1 MRHSRRTV
9 LSAGL
14 GLAGATLLRA
24 RPSRAAE
31 VTFADDPF
39 TLGLASG
46 YPEPNAVVLWTRL
59 APRPLVPA
67 GGVPAVPVD
76 VQWELGADEA
86 LRRVVRRGTVQ
97 ATPDWAHSVHVEV
110 AGLEPARDYW
120 YRFTS
125 GGARSTVGRTRT
137 APARGTMPNRLNLAI
152 ACCQHFEQGHYAA
165 YRAIADDAPDVVVH
179 LGDYIYEG
187 KGTSRVRAHDAPE
200 CHTLED
206 YRQRYAIYKSDP
218 RLQAAH
224 AAGPWMLVSDD
235 HEVENNY
242 AAEHSE
248 LYTPPELFLRRR
260 AAAYRAYYEHQPLP
274 RMALPLDSRQQLYT
288 SRAFGDLAVLFMLDG
303 RQYRSPQACPPL
315 PLIACDELYG
325 PERTMLGAE
334 QEQWLRRSL
343 GTSTARWNLLGQQT
357 VLAHF
362 DQSGEGPPAY
372 WADSWN
378 GYPAARERLVATLLE
393 RPVANPVVFSG
404 DIHAFLVS
412 DLQAVATEY
421 DSPIVAT
428 ELVASSISSAQ
439 RRSQA
444 TFELWKSENPNVHL
458 ARGDQRGYL
467 RVAVEPERLHADL
480 VAVDDI
486 TRADSPTHV
495 LASFDVENGKPGVA
509 R

>member
-1 MRHSRRTV
+1 

-46 YPEPNAVVLWTRL
+46 YPEPSSVVLWTRL
-59 APRPLVPA
+59 APQPLVPG
-67 GGVPAVPVD
+67 GGVPPMPVAVD
-76 VQWELGADEA
+76 WEIGTDEA
-86 LRRVVRRGTVQ
+86 LRRVVRRGTVT

-110 AGLEPARDYW
+110 DGLRPARDYW

-125 GGARSTVGRTRT
+125 GGARSPIGRTRT
-137 APARGTMPNRLNLAI
+137 AAARGTLQNRLTLAV

-165 YRAIADDAPDVVVH
+165 YRGIAEDAPDVVVH
-179 LGDYIYEG
+179 VGDYIYEG
-187 KGTSRVRAHDAPE
+187 RGTSRVRTHEAPE

-218 RLQAAH
+218 HLQAAH

-235 HEVENNY
+235 HEVANDY
-242 AAEHSE
+242 AGDHSAQFA
-248 LYTPPELFLRRR
+248 PPELFLRRR
-260 AAAYRAYYEHQPLP
+260 AAAYKAYYEHLPLP
-274 RMALPLDSRQQLYT
+274 RAMVPVDSRQSLYT
-288 SRAFGDLAVLFMLDG
+288 SGAFGDLAAIFMLDG
-303 RQYRSPQACPPL
+303 RQYRSPQACLPL
-315 PLIACDELYG
+315 PLIACDERNA
-325 PERTMLGAE
+325 PERTMLGEE
-334 QEQWLRRSL
+334 QERWLRRSL
-343 GTSTARWNLLGQQT
+343 GASNARWNLLGQQT
-357 VLAHF
+357 VLSHF
-362 DQSGEGPPAY
+362 DQSGDGPPAY
-372 WADSWN
+372 WGDSWN
-378 GYPAARERLVATLLE
+378 GYPAARERLVATLRE

-404 DIHAFLVS
+404 DIHAFLVN
-412 DLQAVATEY
+412 DLHAVALDN
-421 DSPIVAT
+421 DSPVVAA

-439 RRSQA
+439 QRSQA
-444 TFELWKSENPNVHL
+444 TFDLWKSENPNVHL

-495 LASFDVENGKPGVA
+495 LASFDVENGRPGVA

>member
-1 MRHSRRTV
+1 MRHSRRAV

-14 GLAGATLLRA
+14 GLAGAGLLRA
-24 RPSRAAE
+24 RPARAAE
-31 VTFADDPF
+31 IAFTDDPF

-59 APRPLVPA
+59 APQPLVPG
-67 GGVPAVPVD
+67 GGVPAAPVAVD
-76 VQWELGADEA
+76 WEVGTDEA
-86 LRRVVRRGTVQ
+86 LRRVVRRGTVT

-110 AGLEPARDYW
+110 DGLRPASDYW

-125 GGARSTVGRTRT
+125 GGARSAVGRTRT
-137 APARGTMPNRLNLAI
+137 APASGTLPNRMTLAV

-165 YRAIADDAPDVVVH
+165 YRAIAEDAPDLVVH
-179 LGDYIYEG
+179 VGDYIYEG
-187 KGTSRVRAHDAPE
+187 SGTSRVRAHDAPE
-200 CHTLED
+200 CYTLDD

-218 RLQAAH
+218 HLKAAH
-224 AAGPWMLVSDD
+224 AAGPWMLTTDD
-235 HEVENNY
+235 HEVANNY
-242 AAEHSE
+242 AGEHSQ
-248 LYTPPELFLRRR
+248 LFTPPELFLRRR
-260 AAAYRAYYEHQPLP
+260 AAAYKAYYEHQPLP
-274 RMALPLDSRQQLYT
+274 RVLAPSDGRMRLYT
-288 SRAFGDLAVLFMLDG
+288 GRAFGDLAALFMLDG

-315 PLIACDELYG
+315 PLVACDELYV
-325 PERTMLGAE
+325 PERTMLGDE
-334 QEQWLRRSL
+334 QEQWLRGSL
-343 GTSTARWNLLGQQT
+343 AASTARWNLLGQQT

-372 WADSWN
+372 WSDGWN

-393 RPVANPVVFSG
+393 RPVPNPVVLSG
-404 DIHAFLVS
+404 DVHAFLVN
-412 DLQAVATEY
+412 DVQAVATDY
-421 DSPIVAT
+421 DSRVVAA
-428 ELVASSISSAQ
+428 ELVASSISSVQ
-439 RRSQA
+439 RRSQE
-444 TFELWKSENPNVHL
+444 TFDLWKTENPNVHL

-486 TRADSPTHV
+486 ARADSPTHV